1 MTTDKL
7 TYLRE
12 QLKTELYENIL
23 PFWSNHTIDEE
34 KGGFYGRITNDL
46 NIDKKASKGLIL
58 NTRILWT
65 FSRVYNFSQKRQYL
79 NIAERGFDYLM
90 KNFNDR
96 KYNGFFWRL
105 DFQGNTK
112 NDLKKSYGQAFSIY
126 SLAEFYKASKNVE
139 AKKEAIRIFTLLEKH
154 AYDDAKGGYFEVCNR
169 DWKIADD
176 QSLSP
181 KDMNVDKSMNTHL
194 HILEAYTNLYKIWP
208 DRRVKKKLIELVNI
222 FIDHIIDHNS
232 YHLRLFFDK
241 NWENQ
246 SKEISFGHDIECSW
260 LLLETV
266 QLLDNQKLQ
275 EKVNKISLKMVQ
287 ATLSGFNKK
296 GGLYSGL
303 NQDKELK
310 KDFIWWIQAE
320 ALVGLLNAYQLS
332 HEKSLLEK
340 IDRSWQFIKNNIV
353 DNTYGEWFY
362 KVSHN
367 FQPYKTVHKVSNW
380 KGPYHNSRAC
390 LQLINRI
397 HNIKEGVSHG

>member
-154 AYDDAKGGYFEVCNR
+154 AHDDAKGGYFEVCNR
-169 DWKIADD
+169 DWTIADD

-222 FIDHIIDHNS
+222 FMDHIIDHNS
-232 YHLRLFFDK
+232 YHLRLFFDE
-241 NWENQ
+241 NWENK

-287 ATLSGFNKK
+287 ATLAGFNKK

-397 HNIKEGVSHG
+397 HNIKEGVSNG